1 MNHPDL
7 DDLELRA
14 NRMSDGMVVNRDKFA
29 REVRALIREV
39 RNWRNAHERAPSHTE
54 NPHAYSGM
62 LATPVA
68 MQPNGSWW
76 PVDAMQRANRDGQR
90 WAYRSIRSACPS
102 MIQFLTP

>member
-54 NPHAYSGM
+54 NPHAGWYADADTINHIFTNM
-62 LATPVA
+62 KK
-68 MQPNGSWW
+68 GSKK
-76 PVDAMQRANRDGQR
+76 
-90 WAYRSIRSACPS
+90 
-102 MIQFLTP
+102 

>member
-54 NPHAYSGM
+54 NPHAGGYADTINHIFTNM
-62 LATPVA
+62 KK
-68 MQPNGSWW
+68 GSKK
-76 PVDAMQRANRDGQR
+76 
-90 WAYRSIRSACPS
+90 
-102 MIQFLTP
+102 

>member
-39 RNWRNAHERAPSHTE
+39 RNWRNAHEQAPSHTE
-54 NPHAYSGM
+54 NPYAGGHA
-62 LATPVA
+62 
-68 MQPNGSWW
+68 
-76 PVDAMQRANRDGQR
+76 DADTINHIFTDMKK
-90 WAYRSIRSACPS
+90 RSKK
-102 MIQFLTP
+102 

>member
-54 NPHAYSGM
+54 NPHAGTINHIFTDMKKRYKK
-62 LATPVA
+62 
-68 MQPNGSWW
+68 
-76 PVDAMQRANRDGQR
+76 
-90 WAYRSIRSACPS
+90 
-102 MIQFLTP
+102 

>member
-39 RNWRNAHERAPSHTE
+39 RNWRNAHERAPSHAKAAPAE
-54 NPHAYSGM
+54 GFS
-62 LATPVA
+62 
-68 MQPNGSWW
+68 
-76 PVDAMQRANRDGQR
+76 
-90 WAYRSIRSACPS
+90 SAINDLFS
-102 MIQFLTP
+102 NIKK